1 MKFDYCE
8 LPGVK
13 TNIIMNNNVIY
24 NIIGDRAG
32 AIMNNNVIYNI
43 IGDRTGA

>member
-13 TNIIMNNNVIY
+13 TNTIMNNNVIY

-43 IGDRTGA
+43 I

>member
-13 TNIIMNNNVIY
+13 TNTIMNNNVIY

>member
-13 TNIIMNNNVIY
+13 INTIMNNNVIY

>member
-13 TNIIMNNNVIY
+13 TNTIINNNVIY